1 MVEDTIMV
9 AGSEAYHAALAVYH
23 NVQTAAKQDI
33 PGAKAIYE
41 DLKNRFPGGKRR
53 SGGTDAETETE

>member
-9 AGSEAYHAALAVYH
+9 AGSEAYYAALAVYH
-23 NVQTAAKQDI
+23 NVQAAAKQDI

-41 DLKNRFPGGKRR
+41 DLRPHFPGGRKRG
-53 SGGTDAETETE
+53 GGTDAGTETE